1 MLKNADALTL
11 MQDARTIHAEA
22 ARLMDAGDW
31 RNGSEKGWLAVRAA
45 TAALLWDVTGIHN
58 DTDTDLGAGISA
70 LSYRRGGEYAKLNI
84 WYGFFIHTLHSEA
97 FYDGVYTDDLPDF
110 VGEVA
115 DFIALAE
122 QLAGNDA

>member
-1 MLKNADALTL
+1 MLKNADAQTL
-11 MQDARTIHAEA
+11 MQDARTMQAEA

-45 TAALLWDVTGIHN
+45 TAALVWDVTGIHN
-58 DTDTDLGAGISA
+58 DTNVDLSAGIST
-70 LSYRRGGEYAKLNI
+70 LSYRRGGEYSKLNI

-97 FYDGVYTDDLPDF
+97 FYDGVYTDDLPDL
-110 VGEVA
+110 VREVA

-122 QLAGNDA
+122 QLAQNDA

>member
-1 MLKNADALTL
+1 MLKNADAQTL

-22 ARLMDAGDW
+22 EALMDAGDW

-45 TAALLWDVTGIHN
+45 AAALLWDVTGIHN

-84 WYGFFIHTLHSEA
+84 RYGFFIHTLHSEA

-110 VGEVA
+110 VREVA

-122 QLAGNDA
+122 QLAQNDA